1 MLDRMM
7 SDFEPLL
14 RLQGNVNRLFQ
25 DFFDDSPAA
34 GATRPYS
41 RAYPPMN
48 LWEDNDAAWIEC
60 ELPGLGLDDLNVSVS
75 ANEVTIGGER
85 RISEQNDA
93 SWHRR
98 ERPQGRFS
106 RTLTVPWEIDADNVE
121 AHLRDGVLT
130 VKLIKAETA
139 KPKKV
144 KILGS

>member
-25 DFFDDSPAA
+25 DFFDASPAA
-34 GATRPYS
+34 GATRLYS

-75 ANEVTIGGER
+75 ANEVTIAASGG
-85 RISEQNDA
+85 SA
-93 SWHRR
+93 
-98 ERPQGRFS
+98 S
-106 RTLTVPWEIDADNVE
+106 RTT
-121 AHLRDGVLT
+121 RTG
-130 VKLIKAETA
+130 TA
-139 KPKKV
+139 ASGRRVASRARSPSP
-144 KILGS
+144 GRS